1 MQFFD
6 GVEAGPTAPQ
16 QANRSQ
22 KWLSVVMLVL
32 NAFVAAE
39 QCRQERL
46 AARGD
51 GSSTFEQVM
60 TQAGLK
66 IPGLEQTLAQLLG
79 NGEVAKSVA
88 SMITDTP
95 DQMKLLEHFAKHFGA
110 DATRTAASPAGDP
123 RGPARAGKVG
133 EQPAPP
139 TSTSHGEAVSP
150 AAQPLWERPDF
161 ERVAAEAVRA
171 AELAAGTPPA
181 NDPLPSFRPDFGP
194 EAPEAVRTP
203 AGAPPAAPTRPSL
216 VGVVRHHLNAL
227 RERMDTNEAELGAR
241 LTRAEAELAALRD
254 DLRRRARPTLVVV
267 PSSAEPTRAE
277 SADAQ
282 AEAPFAQS
290 PPREP
295 AERCVEQAVETPASS
310 NVTPTTDGLS
320 DGTDAPEAVAKPKE
334 TTSVPAV
341 DLPSSASDEELAEA
355 LELVADFGAEVDA
368 RHQRSVTR
376 LLAVEHETR
385 TLRDTLRAEPIEPAV
400 QSALS

>member
-32 NAFVAAE
+32 NAYVAAE

-79 NGEVAKSVA
+79 NGEEAKCVA
-88 SMITDTP
+88 SMITKAP
-95 DQMKLLEHFAKHFGA
+95 DQVTLLDQFAKHFGV
-110 DATRTAASPAGDP
+110 DATRSTASPAGDP
-123 RGPARAGKVG
+123 RGPARAGAGK
-133 EQPAPP
+133 QPAPP
-139 TSTSHGEAVSP
+139 APASGGEGGLP

-171 AELAAGTPPA
+171 AELAGGPPPA

-194 EAPEAVRTP
+194 YAAEPVRAPATP
-203 AGAPPAAPTRPSL
+203 PPPARTRPSL
-216 VGVVRHHLNAL
+216 VGVVRHQLDAL
-227 RERMDTNEAELGAR
+227 RGRMNANEAELGTR
-241 LTRAEAELAALRD
+241 LTQAEAELAALRD
-254 DLRRRARPTLVVV
+254 DLRRRSHLTDVVV
-267 PSSAEPTRAE
+267 PSSVEPTEPEPAIE
-277 SADAQ
+277 Q
-282 AEAPFAQS
+282 AEAAVAQS
-290 PPREP
+290 RLCAPV
-295 AERCVEQAVETPASS
+295 ERCAEPPVETPASPDVKLMAE
-310 NVTPTTDGLS
+310 NMS
-320 DGTDAPEAVAKPKE
+320 DRTDAPEAAAPEE

-355 LELVADFGAEVDA
+355 LELVADFGVEVDA
-368 RHQRSVTR
+368 RHQRSVAR

-385 TLRDTLRAEPIEPAV
+385 TLRDTLRAEPFEPEV